1 MSEKVLDW
9 FASYLS
15 NRSQKVTVDGV
26 LSDPF
31 GIDFGVPQG
40 SCLGPVLFVI
50 YSNKL
55 FNIVNKQSPNVHA
68 YSDDTQLYLTFKTG
82 DHADETAA
90 VSSIQSCISDVQ
102 TYTTIYL
109 VDLIAVAA
117 QSRYNL
123 RSRNATLFVLAN
135 ARCQPTLGDRAFQS
149 AAPKL

>member
-1 MSEKVLDW
+1 MDKQHATLLILLDLSAAFDTVDHQILLNRLCTEFGVSEKVLDW

-90 VSSIQSCISDVQ
+90 VSSIQSCIRDVQ
-102 TYTTIYL
+102 TYTTI
-109 VDLIAVAA
+109 
-117 QSRYNL
+117 S
-123 RSRNATLFVLAN
+123 
-135 ARCQPTLGDRAFQS
+135 G
-149 AAPKL
+149 